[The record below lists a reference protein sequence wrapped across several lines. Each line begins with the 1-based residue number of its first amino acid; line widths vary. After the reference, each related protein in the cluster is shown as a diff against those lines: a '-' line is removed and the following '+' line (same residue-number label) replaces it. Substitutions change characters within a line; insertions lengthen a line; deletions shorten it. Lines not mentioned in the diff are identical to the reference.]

1 MKTQP
6 LPQLPGA
13 FSPWFLGAPLYMPAN
28 RRDIIE
34 IANGEKLPVLRSMIF
49 CTEDALSRS
58 DVESSLRHLGL
69 CLQAFKH
76 SPQRF
81 RFIRAR
87 SPEILRRLLDISHI
101 EKVDGF
107 VLPKFT
113 ELNFCAYF
121 DQLKDTSFKV
131 MPTLETK
138 EAFDLNAMC
147 ALRQALLQDG
157 IYQKILMLRIGGND
171 LMNILGIRRPRNLTL
186 YETPLGSAIS
196 QLVTVFK
203 PYDFSLSAPVFEYLD
218 DTVTL
223 QKEIRLD
230 LAHGLIGKTA
240 IHPSQVA
247 AIESAY
253 TVDTEDYEMAITL
266 SENSAPAVFR
276 MHNAMCEVATHK
288 RWAESIIDRQL
299 CYGNRESL
307 TFPEYSKICVQKV
320 KKHQR
325 RTSE

>member
-1 MKTQP
+1 MKMQP
-6 LPQLPGA
+6 LPLPSRS

-69 CLQAFKH
+69 CLQAFRQA
-76 SPQRF
+76 PQRF

-87 SPEILRRLLDISHI
+87 SPEILARLLDLPHI

-107 VLPKFT
+107 VLPKFN
-113 ELNFCAYF
+113 EHNFSAYF
-121 DQLKDTSFKV
+121 DQLKETSFKV

-138 EAFDLNAMC
+138 ETFDLNAMC
-147 ALRQALLQDG
+147 ALRQALLQGG
-157 IYQKILMLRIGGND
+157 IFQRILMLRIGGND

-186 YETPLGSAIS
+186 YETPLGNVIS

-203 PYDFSLSAPVFEYLD
+203 PYGFSLSAPVFEYLD
-218 DTVTL
+218 DTQTL

-253 TVDTEDYEMAITL
+253 IVDTEDYEMAITL
-266 SENSAPAVFR
+266 NGGTAPAVFR
-276 MHNAMCEVATHK
+276 MHDAMCEVATHTQ
-288 RWAESIIDRQL
+288 WAEGIIDRQL

-307 TFPEYSKICVQKV
+307 PFPEYSEL
-320 KKHQR
+320 
-325 RTSE
+325 SF